1 MPPNPTLY
9 AFYARNPQQSG
20 VGKLYAYIDNNLLN
34 SIRHAN
40 MNSRPKLVKNET
52 AVQKQLSLKTED
64 KNNARFLMGLNNR
77 VVTLDKKIEQL
88 EGILTHTLKYHIGYK
103 ELALTFILAL
113 LVFTSV
119 VLAVREL
126 LPNTTP
132 LIDFPLKTASIHQAS
147 NSNHIKGATPRKT
160 LYSWPL
166 EKQNI
171 TQTLQ
176 YSQHKHGVQISAQLG
191 DPVIAIAK
199 GRVIYSGNA
208 ISSYGNLIL
217 VQHDNDII
225 SVYGNNYTNYA
236 HEGDRVA
243 KGQLIAAVGEGN
255 SNSANLYF
263 EIRYKGKPEDP
274 FLYFP

>member
-1 MPPNPTLY
+1 
-9 AFYARNPQQSG
+9 
-20 VGKLYAYIDNNLLN
+20 
-34 SIRHAN
+34 
-40 MNSRPKLVKNET
+40 MNSRPKLVKNES
-52 AVQKQLSLKTED
+52 AVQKQLSQKKEN

-77 VVTLDKKIEQL
+77 VALLDKRMDQL
-88 EGILTHTLKYHIGYK
+88 EVILNHALKHHIGYK
-103 ELALTFILAL
+103 ELTLTFVLAL

-126 LPNTTP
+126 MPNEMPTHNQPIKTTN
-132 LIDFPLKTASIHQAS
+132 AHQLANTRS
-147 NSNHIKGATPRKT
+147 NTHKSKQMKP
-160 LYSWPL
+160 YSWPL
-166 EKQNI
+166 EKQDI
-171 TQTLQ
+171 TKGLQ

-199 GRVIYSGNA
+199 GKVIYSGNA

-236 HEGDRVA
+236 NEGDNVV
-243 KGQLIAAVGEGN
+243 KGQLIAAVGESD
-255 SNSANLYF
+255 SNTAKLYF
-263 EIRYKGKPEDP
+263 EVRYKGKPEDP

>member
-1 MPPNPTLY
+1 
-9 AFYARNPQQSG
+9 
-20 VGKLYAYIDNNLLN
+20 
-34 SIRHAN
+34 
-40 MNSRPKLVKNET
+40 MNSRPKLVKTES
-52 AVQKQLSLKTED
+52 AVQKQLSLKKED

-77 VVTLDKKIEQL
+77 VATLDKKIDQL
-88 EGILTHTLKYHIGYK
+88 ESILTHTLKYHIGYK
-103 ELALTFILAL
+103 ELALTFLLAL

-126 LPNTTP
+126 LPNTRP
-132 LIDFPLKTASIHQAS
+132 LHDISPRTASTHQQGNA
-147 NSNHIKGATPRKT
+147 NTNKEAKLKQT

-166 EKQNI
+166 EKQGT
-171 TQTLQ
+171 TQELQ
-176 YSQHKHGVQISAQLG
+176 YSQHKHGIQISAQLG
-191 DPVIAIAK
+191 DPVIAIAT

-217 VQHDNDII
+217 VQHDHDII

-236 HEGDRVA
+236 KEGDRVV
-243 KGQLIAAVGEGN
+243 KGQLIAAVGE
-255 SNSANLYF
+255 SNSRSAKLYF